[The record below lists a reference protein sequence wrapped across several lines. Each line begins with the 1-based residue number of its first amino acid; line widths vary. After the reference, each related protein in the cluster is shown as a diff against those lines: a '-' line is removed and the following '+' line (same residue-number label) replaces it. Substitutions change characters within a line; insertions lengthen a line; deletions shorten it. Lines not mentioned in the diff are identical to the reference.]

1 MSQNKLEYL
10 WESFEKVLCLT
21 LNGDIE
27 RQKSAT
33 NELYNVGLQNFKFFK
48 ELKVMTKEYLNF
60 TKAKEFLPFLH
71 VFVVVMKNANV
82 ITTY

>member
-33 NELYNVGLQNFKFFK
+33 NELYNVGLQNFKFFQGVK
-48 ELKVMTKEYLNF
+48 SDDKRIFELYQSKR
-60 TKAKEFLPFLH
+60 
-71 VFVVVMKNANV
+71 VFAFPPCFRCGNEK
-82 ITTY
+82 